1 MTMQPQGRPPLKQ
14 TPWQPPKPE
23 VLQTYLDRHPS
34 AAPSVWTQRGPLLML
49 GVLIAGAL
57 FVGGPAAWLL
67 PWVGMIG
74 LMIYG
79 GRRLRQLQRL
89 ERRIERAQ
97 ELAMLRHD
105 RVALRSAWRLI
116 PELQQQ
122 PMMQHRV
129 ILVIANGLESLGAYE
144 SAIVAYHRLLRDL
157 SSDHPAAV
165 HLKTRLAIASLMT
178 DRLSDADEALR
189 RLRGPIEPLQAG
201 PIGATYRFASM
212 LQAVRTAHYA
222 EAIEESD
229 GLLESLRP
237 LGVDAGYGHAL
248 LAWCYRQRN
257 DEGDAQQAEHWWDRA
272 TRLISESQLV
282 QRLPELRGMVQRD

>member
-1 MTMQPQGRPPLKQ
+1 MDPQARPPLKQ
-14 TPWQPPKPE
+14 TAWQPPKPE
-23 VLQTYLDRHPS
+23 VLQTYLNRHP
-34 AAPSVWTQRGPLLML
+34 ATPPSVWAQRGPLLML
-49 GVLIAGAL
+49 GMLIAGAL
-57 FVGGPAAWLL
+57 FVGGRTAWVL
-67 PWVGMIG
+67 PWAGMIG

-79 GRRLRQLQRL
+79 GQKLRKMQRL
-89 ERRIERAQ
+89 ERRLERAQ

-116 PELQQQ
+116 PELQEH
-122 PMMQHRV
+122 PMMQHRA

-144 SAIVAYHRLLRDL
+144 SAIVAYHRLLDDL

-222 EAIEESD
+222 EAIEESTGMLD
-229 GLLESLRP
+229 ALRP

-248 LAWCYRQRN
+248 LAWCYRQRG
-257 DEGDAQQAEHWWDRA
+257 DEGDTQQADRWWGRA
-272 TRLISESQLV
+272 TRLISESQLI